1 MITILNRLELHNI
14 KEQMDEGRLTMITI
28 LNRLELHN
36 IKEQMDEGRP
46 TLPTSS
52 TARRCPQPLYSQLW
66 DSSPWWSGS
75 VVPSVWTGTP
85 GAAAMQRTL
94 DVESRGRT
102 WS

>member
-1 MITILNRLELHNI
+1 
-14 KEQMDEGRLTMITI
+14 MITI

-46 TLPTSS
+46 TLPTFTNFFNSEEVPPTS
-52 TARRCPQPLYSQLW
+52 LLPTLGFITMVERV
-66 DSSPWWSGS
+66 